1 MISNNP
7 LGNKVGADIYK
18 LAQKLEPEQKEQF
31 LTDVS
36 DPKLSAPNLA
46 SKLKPLYD
54 VASDKQSKVLDK
66 LVTQLTDG
74 TLKNDFKV
82 AFQEGISTEKA
93 KEVST
98 LSIAT
103 AVPVKETEPRDVI
116 SIMAPGNSGR
126 EMAKATIK
134 SGLLD
139 GIDKDMKQQFVNAF
153 NGNDGESFAADQ
165 GKNGIKSLKGHKDY
179 AFEVKIN
186 DGTRLYAKHSDVT
199 QGPPL
204 SINFTVVGKHT

>member
-7 LGNKVGADIYK
+7 LGSKMGADVYK
-18 LAQKLEPEQKEQF
+18 LAQKMEPEQKEQF
-31 LTDVS
+31 LKDIS
-36 DPKLSAPNLA
+36 DPKLSPANLA
-46 SKLKPLYD
+46 SKLTPLHD
-54 VASDKQSKVLDK
+54 VANEKQSKILDK
-66 LVTQLTDG
+66 LATDLTNG

-82 AFQEGISTEKA
+82 AFQEGVNTEKA

-103 AVPVKETEPRDVI
+103 TVPVKETEPRSVI

-165 GKNGIKSLKGHKDY
+165 GDRKS
-179 AFEVKIN
+179 
-186 DGTRLYAKHSDVT
+186 
-199 QGPPL
+199 
-204 SINFTVVGKHT
+204 VV